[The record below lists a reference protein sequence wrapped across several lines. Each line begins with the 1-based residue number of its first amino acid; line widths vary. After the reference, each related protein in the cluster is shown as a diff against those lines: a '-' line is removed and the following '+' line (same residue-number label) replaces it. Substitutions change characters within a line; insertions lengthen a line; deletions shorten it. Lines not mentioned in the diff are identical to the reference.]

1 MLDRQKLQTSRHLE
15 LLSEPKTHFQ
25 VVTNLQQMSLAPLLL
40 PMEAAD
46 LVCMAQMG
54 RDQVGQTRGLR
65 ILEEILEK
73 RNVNL
78 YKKNYQ
84 KLQKRLETWKTN
96 FEQNL
101 TLSNMEFQCFS
112 SFRIEIEMNE

>member
-1 MLDRQKLQTSRHLE
+1 
-15 LLSEPKTHFQ
+15 
-25 VVTNLQQMSLAPLLL
+25 MSISPLLL

-54 RDQVGQTRGLR
+54 RYQAGVTRGMR

-73 RNVNL
+73 RKVSL

-84 KLQKRLETWKTN
+84 KLQKNLETWKSN
-96 FEQNL
+96 IDQNL
-101 TLSNMEFQCFS
+101 ILSNMEYKCFS
-112 SFRIEIEMNE
+112 SFRIEMDD